1 MLSTISIRV
10 PKDLK
15 ENMSRVQ
22 EDWAEYLR
30 SMIERRI
37 RKHQMVEASETID
50 RIRSKTKKGSYHAAK
65 SIRED
70 RDRT

>member
-1 MLSTISIRV
+1 MSTVSIRV

-15 ENMSRVQ
+15 EKMSKVQ

-37 RKHQMVEASETID
+37 KEHQKVEASETID

-65 SIRED
+65 SVRED